1 MKQILLLFLSL
12 PFSFYTYSQ
21 CTWSGTTTDWNTG
34 TNWSGAGCQG
44 ANILSP
50 FDNTVPTINDAV
62 TIPNSGTNPVIDGEN
77 AFAASIN
84 IQTLASLNM
93 TAGSLT
99 LSNSGVLT
107 VALTGSYTM
116 SGGDLYINKDVG
128 AINDAN
134 IGIAGGFVGNGG
146 TVHFI
151 SGTGA
156 QQIDENVTYPN
167 IAIDGGALVSTA
179 INLTVDDL
187 TVTNNSTLSISVAN
201 NSASAGATLTVDAGS
216 ELILTGTAYIPD
228 HDNYDLIDGKVTVT
242 GTNKD
247 LTLSEHDFTVSDLV
261 INMNAGQQVDIDLNS
276 DVVVSNDLTITQGI
290 LDVNSGATLTGVTNT
305 TTMNIASAGKLDL
318 GGTHPFPTLFAVPS
332 INSSSTVEFYG
343 TNQNVGAASGEI
355 TFGNLIINGTDTK
368 TLVNDITVAGD
379 LDILTSV
386 FDNAFNTTQ
395 DFQITGGSGA
405 ISLEDDC
412 QLIIGKGDM
421 PEFTGGYDF
430 TGTSMNNTIV
440 VFNDQNDDQIISNA
454 AHVFDNLTING
465 SGIKTIAHGI
475 SITNGGTLTVDR
487 TGASAVTLD
496 ANANSIGG
504 DFILNVDA
512 GDKFESGAVTPFTG
526 TITETL
532 DELSTFTYNGD
543 AQNIPAFDYGKMELS
558 DDDGTESEKVLVDD
572 TPIDNSLTINDN
584 VRLRTLGFSINGDG
598 STSFTLVG
606 NAIFEIDGTDGDTWP
621 TGYSLEVI
629 TINSTVDYGSTIA
642 QVIADKTYG
651 NLTLSG
657 GAVNKTI
664 ANSTEPEVRNTLDIE
679 DGAILVTNGP
689 TDGGALQMI
698 RLLSTGDAA
707 NQTAKIAD
715 LSNDGGGI
723 ITGTGVICERDMDL
737 TGITGWN
744 DWASPIENFRLASW
758 YYKGW
763 PMTGIQGIRGSDY
776 PSNPFCS
783 VLTYDANI
791 STPYVVFTDDEI
803 KDKNDG
809 WVRGPSITTLNTPG
823 TGFRLYTGNRDRELE
838 DIGLPAQGQQI
849 IGLNYVEEPTADLE
863 EEGWNLVGNPYMCTV
878 DFDLIT
884 KTGDVEPSMWMYS
897 NVNSGYYAY
906 NALTTTGNAPF
917 NVLDAT
923 TIANGYI
930 PSHKSFWVKVN
941 TTGQELTFEEAHKV
955 TEGTDFIKNAVVAPK
970 IRLQA
975 QNLNNGLL
983 SAGVIVQ
990 MDGAE
995 SGFDKYDTKIFKSL
1009 NSTAPNLSLMSKDN
1023 IGLSINAI
1031 GVNDQVVPVQIESGV
1046 SGDFELR
1053 FWDFDDI
1060 HTGSCIMLEDR
1071 FTQEWFDIR
1080 EEQSIVRTL
1089 NDTTT
1094 VAQFNVHIK
1103 QMLNAELFAN
1113 VSCFGTNDGEVLV
1126 ENLSGDVIGLALYN
1140 EAGDVVYQDMVTN
1153 NKVWKDLSPGK
1164 YTVREMN
1171 TNIGCPSAYATVEV
1185 FEPEEIKVSFEKSK
1199 SEIDL
1204 ALEEGSVDFVSKS
1217 TGGTDYVWFF
1227 SDNNQFAFGEE
1238 VTHMYEIPGLHDVSL
1253 LVHNGNYDCAM
1264 AYEDQVLVKSTVDI
1278 EEEVLAES
1286 VVNATVVDGQA
1297 KLNMN
1302 FESPENV
1309 TVLLFDMAGKELGQ
1323 WSFEQVSNNTEFID
1337 LPTTKGIYLL
1347 KVQAANKKRTFR
1359 LF

>member
-1 MKQILLLFLSL
+1 MKRVLLLFLL
-12 PFSFYTYSQ
+12 LFFSYYSYCQ
-21 CTWSGTTTDWNTG
+21 CTWAGVTTDWNTAS
-34 TNWSGAGCQG
+34 NWSSLV
-44 ANILSP
+44 ITSP
-50 FDNTVPTINDAV
+50 CFGGGSVPSITDDV
-62 TIPNSGTNPVIDGEN
+62 TIPNTGINPTIDGEN
-77 AFAASIN
+77 ATAAN
-84 IQTLASLNM
+84 VTIQTLASLNM
-93 TAGSLT
+93 TGGSLT
-99 LSNSGVLT
+99 LPNAGVLT
-107 VALTGSYTM
+107 INLTGSFSM

-128 AINDAN
+128 AIDDAN
-134 IGIAGGFVGNGG
+134 IGVAGGFVASGG

-151 SGTGA
+151 ANSGA
-156 QQIDENVTYPN
+156 QEIDANVTYPD
-167 IAIDGGALVSTA
+167 IQVDGGALVTTS
-179 INLTVDDL
+179 INLVLDDL
-187 TVTNNSTLSISVAN
+187 TVTNNSTLSLSNTITNVADMIN
-201 NSASAGATLTVDAGS
+201 LTVDAGS
-216 ELILTGTAYIPD
+216 ELILTGAATLPQHTNLLLSA
-228 HDNYDLIDGKVTVT
+228 GKVTVN
-242 GTNKD
+242 GTNKS
-247 LTLSEHDFTVSDLV
+247 LVGVERDFTIGDLEV
-261 INMNAGQQVDIDLNS
+261 DLNAGQQLDLDNS
-276 DVVVSNDLTITQGI
+276 CDVIISNDLTITQGI
-290 LDVNSGATLTGVTNT
+290 LDVNSGATLAGIANTSTMSITATGEL
-305 TTMNIASAGKLDL
+305 AL
-318 GGTHPFPTLFAVPS
+318 GGTHPFPTLFDVPT
-332 INSSSTVEFYG
+332 INSASTVAFYG

-368 TLVNDITVAGD
+368 TLVNDIAVAGD

-421 PEFTGGYDF
+421 PVFTGGYDF
-430 TGTSMNNTIV
+430 TGTSMNNSIV
-440 VFNDQNDDQIISNA
+440 VFNDENADQVISNA

-465 SGIKTIAHGI
+465 SEIKTIAHGI

-679 DGAILVTNGP
+679 DGVTLPTVGP
-689 TDGGALQMI
+689 VSGGTQMI

-715 LSNDGGGI
+715 LSNDGGGT

-737 TGITGWN
+737 AGPDYVGWN
-744 DWASPIENFRLASW
+744 DWAAPIENFRLANW
-758 YYKGW
+758 YYGGW

-783 VLTYDANI
+783 VLTYDAQI
-791 STPYVVFTDDEI
+791 STPYYTFTDDEVV
-803 KDKNDG
+803 DKNDG
-809 WVRGPSITTLNTPG
+809 WVRGPSITSMNNPG
-823 TGFRLYTGNRDRELE
+823 VGFRLYTGARDINLE
-838 DIGLPAQGQQI
+838 DIGLPTQGTQVI
-849 IGLNYVEEPTADLE
+849 NLYYEDASAADS

-884 KTGDVEPSMWMYS
+884 KTASVEPSMWMYS
-897 NVNSGYYAY
+897 NVYSGYYAY
-906 NALTTTGNAPF
+906 NALATTGNAPF

-923 TIANGYI
+923 TISNGYI
-930 PSHKSFWVKVN
+930 PSHKAFWVKAN
-941 TTGQELTFEEAHKV
+941 AASQSLTFEESHKV
-955 TEGTDFIKNAVVAPK
+955 TEGTAFIKNANALPK
-970 IRLQA
+970 IRMQA

-983 SAGVIVQ
+983 SAGVIIQ
-990 MDGAE
+990 MDGAK
-995 SGFDKYDTKIFKSL
+995 GGLDKYDTKIFKSL
-1009 NSTAPNLSLMSKDN
+1009 KSTAPNLSLMSKEN
-1023 IGLSINAI
+1023 IELSINAI
-1031 GVNDQVVPVQIESGV
+1031 DVNHEIVPVQIESGV

-1053 FWDFDDI
+1053 FWDFNEI
-1060 HTGSCIMLEDR
+1060 HTGSCIWLEDK
-1071 FTQEWFDIR
+1071 FTEEWFDLR
-1080 EEQSIVRTL
+1080 EEQSIIRTL
-1089 NDTTT
+1089 SDTTT
-1094 VAQFNVHIK
+1094 IARFNVHIK
-1103 QMLNAELFAN
+1103 QMLDAELFAN
-1113 VSCFGTNDGEVLV
+1113 TTCFGTNDGEVLV
-1126 ENLSGDVIGLALYN
+1126 KNLSENVIGLALYD
-1140 EAGDVVYQDMVTN
+1140 ESGIVVYQDMVTN
-1153 NKVWKDLSPGK
+1153 NKVWKDLLPGK

-1199 SEIDL
+1199 TEIDL
-1204 ALEEGSVDFVSKS
+1204 ATEDRSVEFISKS

-1238 VTHMYEIPGLHDVSL
+1238 VTHIYEIPGLHDVSL

-1264 AYEDQVLVKSTVDI
+1264 AYEDQVLVKSTVSV
-1278 EEEVLAES
+1278 EEQVLAET

-1302 FESPENV
+1302 FETPENV

-1323 WSFEQVSNNTEFID
+1323 WNFEQVSNNTEFID
-1337 LPTTKGIYLL
+1337 LPTTKSIYLL
-1347 KVQAANKKRTFR
+1347 KVKAANKKRTFK